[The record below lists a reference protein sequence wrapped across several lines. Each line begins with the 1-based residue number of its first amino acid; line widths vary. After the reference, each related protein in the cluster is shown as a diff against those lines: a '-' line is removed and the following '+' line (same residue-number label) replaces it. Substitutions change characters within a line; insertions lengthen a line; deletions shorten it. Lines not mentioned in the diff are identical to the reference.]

1 MIIILKIIF
10 VPVRQFWF
18 MILNEEGNSS
28 IHKKCNVQGYKFRYI
43 ESTKCFDIKNTKDSR
58 NDMARDVENTNV

>member
-1 MIIILKIIF
+1 M
-10 VPVRQFWF
+10 V
-18 MILNEEGNSS
+18 LNEEGNSS
-28 IHKKCNVQGYKFRYI
+28 IHKKCNAQGYKFRYI